1 MSIENPSFELI
12 DYSLFGN
19 EIKDESGDFQKFISD
34 QQAKN
39 TKYNTNFAM
48 NRFNKFCSEIKETR
62 RIEELLLC
70 KADLNTI
77 LSKFYM
83 TALKRDG
90 DEYEPDSL
98 TTLQRGIQRYLDDNN
113 LLVNIIEDKEFEQS
127 RKVLSAKRKLLTKQG
142 KGGKPNAT
150 REVEQFE
157 IDKLYDEGF
166 FGRGNPLSLQRTMWW
181 NLSLH
186 FGFRARDE
194 SRKLR
199 WGDVVVEK
207 DPVKGECLVLI
218 KERGSKTRQGK
229 ENEEKRFY
237 NPCVYAIEGD
247 RCPVDLYK
255 EFKERRPSEALK
267 DEAPFYLSLRRK
279 VVFQKEKIWFMS
291 SPLGKNKIGEF
302 MREHGLDGVKKVANH
317 SVRKTGIG
325 KLLDAE
331 VPEVFVAQHSG
342 HKNIDSLRSYK
353 SASKNQRHKMSNIL
367 SNTENHNTSTTST
380 ITTESRIN
388 SIFSG
393 GTFNGCTFNF
403 ATESPTKKL
412 KI

>member
-1 MSIENPSFELI
+1 
-12 DYSLFGN
+12 
-19 EIKDESGDFQKFISD
+19 
-34 QQAKN
+34 
-39 TKYNTNFAM
+39 
-48 NRFNKFCSEIKETR
+48 
-62 RIEELLLC
+62 
-70 KADLNTI
+70 
-77 LSKFYM
+77 
-83 TALKRDG
+83 
-90 DEYEPDSL
+90 
-98 TTLQRGIQRYLDDNN
+98 
-113 LLVNIIEDKEFEQS
+113 
-127 RKVLSAKRKLLTKQG
+127 
-142 KGGKPNAT
+142 
-150 REVEQFE
+150 
-157 IDKLYDEGF
+157 
-166 FGRGNPLSLQRTMWW
+166 MWW

-302 MREHGLDGVKKVANH
+302 MREHGLGGVKKVANH

-393 GTFNGCTFNF
+393 GTFNGCNFNF